1 MAKKRMK
8 SRIDQII
15 KLMQKEADALPGT
28 DPAGKLY
35 YVSREIDGR
44 IEKLMEEVRE
54 KEREAS

>member
-1 MAKKRMK
+1 MK